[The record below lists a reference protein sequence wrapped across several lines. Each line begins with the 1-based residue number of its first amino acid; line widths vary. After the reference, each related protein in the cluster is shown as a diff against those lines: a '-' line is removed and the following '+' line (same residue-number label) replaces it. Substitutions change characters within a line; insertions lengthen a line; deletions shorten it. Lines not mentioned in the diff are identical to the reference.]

1 MNESD
6 SVSFVCESFGVP
18 APQLLWYNTSSAGVV
33 GDSSAALQ
41 ELPGVVEI
49 TSGTRS
55 HFSGFP
61 IITSTLT
68 IVRVL
73 KHDETNYTCV
83 AVNNVLNLLGTPE
96 NASSSLT
103 VQGIPQECVNK
114 DCLCLFVC

>member
-1 MNESD
+1 MFITVNESD

-18 APQLLWYNTSSAGVV
+18 APQLLWFNTSSPDGVV

-41 ELPGVVEI
+41 ELPGVVDI
-49 TSGTRS
+49 TSGNRS

-61 IITSTLT
+61 ITTSTLT
-68 IVRVL
+68 IARVL

-83 AVNNVLNLLGTPE
+83 AVNNVTNLLGTPE

-103 VQGIPQECVNK
+103 VQGT
-114 DCLCLFVC
+114 

>member
-6 SVSFVCESFGVP
+6 LVSFVCESFGVP
-18 APQLLWYNTSSAGVV
+18 GPQLLWYNTSSLAGVI
-33 GDSSAALQ
+33 GDSSAALL
-41 ELPGVVEI
+41 ELPGVVDI

-83 AVNNVLNLLGTPE
+83 AVNNVTNLLGTPE

-103 VQGIPQECVNK
+103 VQGMPRMSQKRC
-114 DCLCLFVC
+114 